1 MNLYNTL
8 TKNKEKLFPLK
19 DKKIS
24 LYVCGITPYATTH
37 LGHTATYV
45 FFDVLVRYL
54 QYKKYKVN
62 YVQNVTDID
71 DDILREAKKVGQD
84 WQKVGE
90 KWTNRYVA
98 DMEALNIL
106 PPTHFVK
113 ATDSI
118 PAMIKIIKILMQKG
132 FTYEKS
138 GNVYFEVAKFK
149 NYGTL
154 SKLGRKQMIKISKE
168 RGADPADPNKKDP
181 LDFIL
186 WQQSKA
192 GEPFWQ
198 SPWGGGRPGWHI
210 ECSAMITQYLGEQI
224 DIHGGGSDLIFPHH
238 ESEIAQ
244 SESFSGKK
252 TFVKYWLHT
261 SMVRYQGEKM
271 SKSLGNL
278 VMISELLKKYSPNA
292 IRFLILSHH
301 YRTPW
306 EFREEN
312 LKKAQKT
319 FDLIMTKIKITN
331 YSRLDD
337 KFLSQFDN
345 NMGNDVDTPQVLSTI
360 ITLLSNNQIDEK
372 LGNSIRKALLI
383 LGFTLGV

>member
-8 TKNKEKLFPLK
+8 TKNKEKLFTLK

-71 DDILREAKKVGQD
+71 NDILREAKKVGQD

-118 PAMIKIIKILMQKG
+118 PAMIQIIKILMQKR

-154 SKLGRKQMIKISKE
+154 SKLVRKQMIKISKE

-186 WQQSKA
+186 WQQSKVN
-192 GEPFWQ
+192 EPFWQ
-198 SPWGGGRPGWHI
+198 SPWGRGRPGWHI
-210 ECSAMITQYLGEQI
+210 ECSAMIHQYLGDQI
-224 DIHGGGSDLIFPHH
+224 DVHGGGSDLIFPHH

-252 TFVKYWLHT
+252 PFVKYWLHT

-301 YRTPW
+301 YLTPW

-331 YSRLDD
+331 YSQFND

-345 NMGNDVDTPQVLSTI
+345 NMGNDVDTPQILSTI
-360 ITLLSNNQIDEK
+360 ITLLINNQIDEK